1 MADKTFAA
9 YWIAII
15 VICSAHLSCQK
26 NATEVSRPKSEIL
39 TTTEWKVKN
48 LYLRDKG
55 EPVSA
60 NVEARS
66 FTFKD
71 CELDDVYIFRSDN
84 SFVRKDSL
92 VACDPLILDPFH
104 IGVFG
109 PHNSGNW
116 SVDAGFT
123 QMQVTS
129 AFYNYSWKILTLSE
143 GLFEIE
149 QNFTD
154 IFGGQ
159 YIYTYMFGPL
169 K

>member
-1 MADKTFAA
+1 MAGKTVAT
-9 YWIAII
+9 YWIAILF
-15 VICSAHLSCQK
+15 ICSAQFSCK
-26 NATEVSRPKSEIL
+26 KDETAVARPKLEIL

-84 SFVRKDSL
+84 LFMRKDSL
-92 VACDPLILDPFH
+92 VTCDPLILDPFH
-104 IGVFG
+104 IGIFG
-109 PHNSGNW
+109 PHNTGTW

-123 QMQVTS
+123 QMGVTS
-129 AFYNYSWKILTLSE
+129 TFYNFTWKILAISE

-149 QNFTD
+149 QNYTD
-154 IFGGQ
+154 IFGGE
-159 YIYTYMFGPL
+159 YIYTYRFAPL